1 MIKWIASKRN
11 VLLEALVVL
20 VVLSFLGSS
29 VSTSMQPINNDV
41 GTTLNHHRSFS
52 LDGIIA
58 SHNYSFSSNLASVNT
73 GNATI
78 KGHTGQLT
86 IISAVSSTSIESVYG
101 FSNQY
106 SNSSHIAVGKVK
118 NTTNGE
124 TFGVG
129 SSSNPN
135 ATSIGSLTISSDL
148 YASLGV
154 SSSNSDLE
162 SNQTNFNLSFGI
174 HAFNNN
180 ELLVIFTLGYTQDAN
195 GFCQNYG
202 VNVNGKPAQGLNG
215 TDIQVDGGIW
225 SSIGVNYFYL
235 NSSGIYSVNSIVSS
249 TNGAIEL
256 IGFVISPNVNYNT
269 SYHNVIFNESNLPPK
284 TSWSVTLNGSTESS
298 TSSTIT
304 FSVPNGTYQYSIMPL
319 TGYVPFITSG
329 NVHISGKSVSIS
341 IYFIKAGSMPVGEG
355 MIYYNGKIYYAN
367 TNQNKIEV
375 FSAITHKYLTSI
387 SVGSE
392 PNSLLL
398 FKSYIISVNSGNNNI
413 SVINSTTNKVVQNIN
428 VGSDPVGISAVP
440 SLYQIYVT
448 NFISKNVSIIS
459 TGYYSNGTPNFSNIN
474 IKSFNVQG
482 NPTGIV
488 ANPFVPVD
496 LYVSITNLHSVAV
509 YSYEYGSTFKYDG
522 LINTGNAPMGV
533 TLNDVGELFIADSGS
548 SNVTVAYPSQQ
559 SSVPGPQ
566 SNTTSISLGR
576 SDPVG
581 VVASSN
587 TANSVTFVTYGDGDI
602 SYLESFLPYN
612 SFLTDINVSSS
623 VALLNS
629 SSLYYFNNG
638 NISMFQLHSVVF
650 DFSGG
655 PGAFQIDNISVGAPS
670 LALPVGLLLA
680 NGSYAFFYSLQSG
693 YDNLHFQTSGAVTL
707 SNYSSKEYLTVAGS
721 GTVTAESN
729 KIVGDLWTNSNA
741 FDITSGSIPLQLLAS
756 LFGSNSQIPDIL
768 VYQIVKSSS
777 VSEEQFSQN
786 LTSYFN
792 ISVPSSFLPSGVII
806 IHIPFI
812 QIVNAIFDQNIPVKQ
827 YSFDIGALFGS
838 VFMENHPYINLTESG
853 SLNIALTLSYST
865 KTSGLFDQVLNIAV
879 SLVTSLL
886 KNETGGIVKT
896 LTNSIGIILD
906 HLDISIN
913 IIQSSLNQA
922 GGLSSYAIFDF
933 QNLYNVLK
941 KVSDINSLLMDLI
954 SIPQYI
960 EDGQDYTL
968 IAAVVPP
975 PFDIFPLALSFYSY
989 SVALIKSAEVISGS
1003 LSLMFPSLN
1012 NNHIF
1017 NDIKEGI
1024 SIAGIIADPKG
1035 STVQPT
1041 FYNSNGG
1048 AILGYES
1055 NIGNEITNSSSGYYY
1070 SNSYGFIAFMN
1081 GSNNYRMQLNHIGG
1095 NYTVPYI
1102 IQVQSN
1108 LSEESYTYAGIVENN
1123 SYSYLNISSNNGTI
1137 APQVYLSPSAKI
1149 LERLHY
1155 FQIMVTPTL
1164 SNGTIIGTNNG
1175 FILIDGNS
1183 ITMFRNGTE
1192 LEAKLPY
1199 GMNVKG
1205 TADIYVNSSYAGGF
1219 TTIVI
1224 PEIYTAT
1231 FTETGLPTGTTWS
1244 VTLNG
1249 TMESS
1254 TSSTIAFIE
1263 PNGTYAYTISN
1274 VSGYS
1279 VSPSSGSIV
1288 VNGNNISKTIT
1299 YTVVPPSK
1307 TQSSGIPNIE
1317 IYFIIAVVV
1326 AIVAIGLAVAVTRKR
1341 K

>member
-1 MIKWIASKRN
+1 MKRLSASRKK
-11 VLLEALVVL
+11 LILEIFSVVI
-20 VVLSFLGSS
+20 VCVF
-29 VSTSMQPINNDV
+29 
-41 GTTLNHHRSFS
+41 
-52 LDGIIA
+52 
-58 SHNYSFSSNLASVNT
+58 LASSFVPSMDHSNPHTLIMNSSAKITPSVNSNNPSEAGYVKYTLVLNNNTLMNGNIVNT
-73 GNATI
+73 GNGLYPSGA
-78 KGHTGQLT
+78 
-86 IISAVSSTSIESVYG
+86 AFDSSNGYIYIT
-101 FSNQY
+101 NLY
-106 SNSSHIAVGKVK
+106 SNNVSVINGATNTVVSTIAVGSYPY
-118 NTTNGE
+118 GAA
-124 TFGVG
+124 FD
-129 SSSNPN
+129 SSNGYIYVTN
-135 ATSIGSLTISSDL
+135 YYSGSISIISTGKQVPDYSI
-148 YASLGV
+148 AFT
-154 SSSNSDLE
+154 E
-162 SNQTNFNLSFGI
+162 S
-174 HAFNNN
+174 
-180 ELLVIFTLGYTQDAN
+180 
-195 GFCQNYG
+195 
-202 VNVNGKPAQGLNG
+202 GLP
-215 TDIQVDGGIW
+215 
-225 SSIGVNYFYL
+225 
-235 NSSGIYSVNSIVSS
+235 SG
-249 TNGAIEL
+249 
-256 IGFVISPNVNYNT
+256 
-269 SYHNVIFNESNLPPK
+269 
-284 TSWSVTLNGSTESS
+284 TSWSVTLKGSTESS

-602 SYLESFLPYN
+602 SYIENFLPYN

-827 YSFDIGALFGS
+827 YSFDVGALFGS
-838 VFMENHPYINLTESG
+838 IFMENHPYINLTESG

-1055 NIGNEITNSSSGYYY
+1055 NTGNEITNSSSGYYY

-1081 GSNNYRMQLNHIGG
+1081 GSNNYSMQLNHIGG

-1326 AIVAIGLAVAVTRKR
+1326 AIVAIGIAVAVTRKR